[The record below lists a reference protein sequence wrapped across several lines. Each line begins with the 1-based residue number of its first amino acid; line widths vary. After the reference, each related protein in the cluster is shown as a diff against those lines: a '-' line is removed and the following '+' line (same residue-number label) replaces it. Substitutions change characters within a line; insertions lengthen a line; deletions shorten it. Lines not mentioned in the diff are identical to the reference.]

1 MRIQIIWLVLLA
13 ILATSDADRAMA
25 QERIGTSNFSAA
37 AKAELSD
44 GAQATETE
52 SGEGMV
58 TITVKGTNWGTGRPE
73 NIKSLLENVAWH
85 MTRHFRGRVYATIEV
100 ENSLLGPKTLL
111 RIPGQT
117 TYTILLDTSDRH
129 WAQYSYQFAHEFCHL
144 VSNYEQQFGR
154 PSQWI
159 DETICE
165 TASLF
170 ALRSMGVTWKEKPP
184 YQNWRRF
191 AQNLTAYA
199 DTRAAEVES
208 QVPDDEAW
216 EGWFR
221 RHEARGR
228 NEPYDRE
235 GNRIV
240 ALRLLPLFEQYPEG
254 WNTIRSLPA
263 SQERISQYLTDWKE
277 QAYHQGDRAFIT
289 RIEAALGIRNRQSA
303 N

>member
-25 QERIGTSNFSAA
+25 QERIDTSNFSAA

-73 NIKSLLENVAWH
+73 NIKSILENVAWH
-85 MTRHFRGRVYATIEV
+85 MTRHFRGRVYATIKV
-100 ENSLLGPKTLL
+100 ENSRLGPKILL

-159 DETICE
+159 DETILRNGIPVR
-165 TASLF
+165 TAKH
-170 ALRSMGVTWKEKPP
+170 GG
-184 YQNWRRF
+184 
-191 AQNLTAYA
+191 
-199 DTRAAEVES
+199 DVE
-208 QVPDDEAW
+208 
-216 EGWFR
+216 G
-221 RHEARGR
+221 
-228 NEPYDRE
+228 
-235 GNRIV
+235 
-240 ALRLLPLFEQYPEG
+240 
-254 WNTIRSLPA
+254 
-263 SQERISQYLTDWKE
+263 
-277 QAYHQGDRAFIT
+277 
-289 RIEAALGIRNRQSA
+289 EAAIPELAELRAKSDGICGHASGGSRVASA
-303 N
+303 GRRGVGGGGFGDTKREVGMSRTTAKGT

>member
-1 MRIQIIWLVLLA
+1 MLA
-13 ILATSDADRAMA
+13 AD
-25 QERIGTSNFSAA
+25 

-44 GAQATETE
+44 RAQATETE
-52 SGEGMV
+52 SGEVMV
-58 TITVKGTNWGTGRPE
+58 TITVKGTNWGMGRPE
-73 NIKSLLENVAWH
+73 DIKSLLENVAEH
-85 MTRHFRGRVYATIEV
+85 LTRHFCEGVHATIEV
-100 ENSLLGPKTLL
+100 ENSPFGPRTLL

-117 TYTILLDTSDRH
+117 TYTILLDTSDRN
-129 WAQYSYQFAHEFCHL
+129 WAQYSYQFAHEFCHV
-144 VSNYEQQFGR
+144 VSNYGQQFGR
-154 PSQWI
+154 PNQWI

-170 ALRSMGVTWKEKPP
+170 TLRSMGATWKEKPP
-184 YQNWRRF
+184 YQNWRSF

-208 QVPDDEAW
+208 KVPDDEAW
-216 EGWFR
+216 EEWFR

-235 GNRIV
+235 GNLIV

-254 WNTIRSLPA
+254 WNTVRSLPA
-263 SQERISQYLTDWKE
+263 SQERISQYLTDWNK
-277 QAYHQGDRAFIT
+277 QADQGDRAFIT
-289 RIEAALGIRNRQSA
+289 RIEAVLVIRNRQSV